1 MKLNKKYLAP
11 LCSLFVTGGLLLS
24 IVVLV
29 MGSSFGWFSTN
40 DKVSASGI
48 SVSSISPFKT
58 DEALYMEDPNNT
70 PSSPKKLVKLTS
82 YDDATVFAQ
91 MLPGQTRTVY
101 LKVTNKE
108 SDTDLSLDLLLS
120 APSTSTDSYYTAN
133 VTTGTGENATT
144 VTEYYYLGSQIRVN
158 KIALATVTVTGTEGN
173 ETVTLDSVATTDL
186 SGDVMTGSQKFL
198 LTMPESFYTDG
209 VQRVGATS
217 TEVTQAFAAAS
228 QKKMANGIE
237 IEKNETAWIAI
248 TFEFAENGQVQNPYI
263 DFANKSSS
271 DTAKKAYV
279 LTREILCWY
288 GEAG

>member
-24 IVVLV
+24 IAVLV
-29 MGSSFGWFSTN
+29 MGSSFGWFSNN

-48 SVSSISPFKT
+48 SVSSISPFGA
-58 DEALYMEDPNNT
+58 DEELYMEDPNNT
-70 PSSPKKLVKLTS
+70 ATSPKKLVKLTS
-82 YDDATVFAQ
+82 FDDATVFAQ

-101 LKVTNKE
+101 LKVTNTD
-108 SDTDLSLDLLLS
+108 SVDLSLDLLLS

-144 VTEYYYLGSQIRVN
+144 VTEYYYFGSQIRVN

-173 ETVTLDSVATTDL
+173 ETVTLDSVATADL
-186 SGDVMTGSQKFL
+186 SESVMTGTQRFL

-209 VQRVGATS
+209 VQGVGATS

-237 IEKNETAWIAI
+237 IEVNETVWIAI

-263 DFANKSSS
+263 DFGTKGDHADYK
-271 DTAKKAYV
+271 
-279 LTREILCWY
+279 LEREILCWY